1 MKNIRLIVPVIICLA
16 LGFYI
21 LGCGSVTGGGGG
33 GGGTS
38 YFGKLS
44 DPYLAGARVFTD
56 YDGDSVYDPADGEM
70 ISNTTEADGGF
81 NFTADITMDCTMRI
95 YNTSEVRENGVT
107 YEAPLSFPYSTL
119 EPWTETIFVTPLTT
133 CLANNITAAQVVYLL
148 TKEADISPV
157 TVNDIKADPMQG
169 IADIVA
175 GDSSTDE
182 ALAKIRA
189 AQCIYSIMMVMNDIQ
204 SNAYFDFAS
213 MESGQGPT
221 QLANMGTMVKGSI
234 SKALI
239 DSINASIESGA
250 TQGVTLPKVTALDI
264 ANTAA
269 AVTKRLI
276 QKVIDSKPAYTAP
289 SAADVALFAGK
300 LGIRYY
306 CLRTQTNSNI
316 HYALDHGYMTD
327 SVGTPITL
335 AEIQNSQGFFIDS
348 SDSVEAIPK

>member
-21 LGCGSVTGGGGG
+21 LGCGSVTSGGGGG
-33 GGGTS
+33 GGGG

-56 YDGDSVYDPADGEM
+56 YDGDSVYDPGDGEI

-107 YEAPLSFPYSTL
+107 YEARLSFPYSTL

-148 TKEADISPV
+148 TNEAGITPVSTSDI
-157 TVNDIKADPMQG
+157 TEDPMQG

-221 QLANMGTMVKGSI
+221 QLANMGTMVKSSI

-239 DSINASIESGA
+239 DSLNASMESA
-250 TQGVTLPKVTALDI
+250 PVAVPKVTALDV

-276 QKVIDSKPAYTAP
+276 QKVIATKPAYTAP

-300 LGIRYY
+300 LGPRYY

-316 HYALDHGYMTD
+316 HYALDNGYMKD
-327 SVGTPITL
+327 GGGGTISL
-335 AEIQNSQGFFIDS
+335 AEIQNSQGFFINS